1 MLARSASGATTSPPP
16 TWFRL
21 TNRAKANRIRGV
33 IAAAVEPATGTR
45 RILIVDDDRAV
56 ADTFSRMLR
65 LEGFDVATALS
76 AEAGLELA
84 EEVRPDAIILDL
96 RMPIVNGLQFLR
108 VIRAR
113 AHLVEVPVAIV
124 TGDYFLGENT
134 AMELKS
140 LGASVRFKPLW
151 LEDLVALARALVSV

>member
-1 MLARSASGATTSPPP
+1 VIAVDADTTS
-16 TWFRL
+16 
-21 TNRAKANRIRGV
+21 
-33 IAAAVEPATGTR
+33 GTR

-65 LEGFDVATALS
+65 LEGFDVTTALS

-84 EEVRPDAIILDL
+84 EQLRPHAIILDL

-108 VIRAR
+108 IIRAR
-113 AHLVEVPVAIV
+113 PHLVEVPVAIV
-124 TGDYFLGENT
+124 TGDYFLGEST
-134 AMELKS
+134 ALELRS

-151 LEDLVALARALVSV
+151 LEDLVALARALVTT

>member
-1 MLARSASGATTSPPP
+1 M
-16 TWFRL
+16 
-21 TNRAKANRIRGV
+21 
-33 IAAAVEPATGTR
+33 IAAAVEAATGTR

-56 ADTFSRMLR
+56 ADTFSRMLK

-84 EEVRPDAIILDL
+84 EEVQPNAIILDL

-108 VIRAR
+108 IIRAR
-113 AHLVEVPVAIV
+113 PHLVEVPVAIV

-134 AMELKS
+134 ATELKS

-151 LEDLVALARALVSV
+151 LEDLVALARALVAA

>member
-1 MLARSASGATTSPPP
+1 M
-16 TWFRL
+16 
-21 TNRAKANRIRGV
+21 
-33 IAAAVEPATGTR
+33 AAAVESATGTR

-56 ADTFSRMLR
+56 ADTFSRMLK

-84 EEVRPDAIILDL
+84 EEVHPNAIILDL

-113 AHLVEVPVAIV
+113 PHLVEVPVAIV

-134 AMELKS
+134 AMELKA

-151 LEDLVALARALVSV
+151 LEDLVALARALVSA